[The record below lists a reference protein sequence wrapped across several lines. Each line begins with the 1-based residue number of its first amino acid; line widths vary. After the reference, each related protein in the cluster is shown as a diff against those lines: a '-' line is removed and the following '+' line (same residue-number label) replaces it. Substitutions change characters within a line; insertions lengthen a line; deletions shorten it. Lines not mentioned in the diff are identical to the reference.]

1 MIAYVQKKLL
11 IMKMKMIESHTDTD
25 IDDDDDDDDDDDED
39 NDGLGSV
46 MTSYLP
52 VGYQADRG
60 TLTRG
65 SQRRPQGSKF
75 QAGINHL
82 ISWNG
87 DLDGGTVILPM
98 AGAP

>member
-11 IMKMKMIESHTDTD
+11 IMKMKMIESHNETDN
-25 IDDDDDDDDDDDED
+25 DDDDDDDED
-39 NDGLGSV
+39 DDGLGSV

-52 VGYQADRG
+52 VGYRADRG

-65 SQRRPQGSKF
+65 NQRRPQGSKF
-75 QAGINHL
+75 QAGINRL
-82 ISWNG
+82 ISRNG
-87 DLDGGTVILPM
+87 DLNGGTVILPM